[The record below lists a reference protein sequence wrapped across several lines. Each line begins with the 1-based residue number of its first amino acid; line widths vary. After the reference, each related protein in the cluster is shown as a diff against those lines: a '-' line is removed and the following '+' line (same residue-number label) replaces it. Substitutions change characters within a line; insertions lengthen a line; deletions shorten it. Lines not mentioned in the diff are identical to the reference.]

1 MFDRNLEVIS
11 IDSVGHVFIDPETGK
26 PGELAASYTQR
37 VMTSRRLFLEFAKRS
52 LSPSFSE

>member
-11 IDSVGHVFIDPETGK
+11 IDSVGHVFIDPATGK

-37 VMTSRRLFLEFAKRS
+37 VMPSNLIFFKRRI
-52 LSPSFSE
+52 